1 MKEGQAQYVHVENVQ
16 NLGLQALSLPLSED
30 ELSTVDVDCLD
41 GRKAVE
47 WMMDRNTVRK
57 ENRCEEHERRLLRYL
72 SERVGRR
79 CLLEGRYKGVYER
92 T

>member
-1 MKEGQAQYVHVENVQ
+1 VQGRYVHVENDL

-30 ELSTVDVDCLD
+30 ALSIVDVDCLD

-47 WMMDRNTVRK
+47 SMDRNGVRK
-57 ENRCEEHERRLLRYL
+57 ENRCGEHERRLRRYL
-72 SERVGRR
+72 SERVVRR
-79 CLLEGRYKGVYER
+79 HPLEGRYIDVYER